1 MQVAIDYDC
10 EIFLPLLLIVY
21 NILTTTFAIVN
32 LATSIVF
39 ELGVFGNLAFPKE
52 IALGFFKAKFSLF
65 RIIVVPTYAYSP
77 FIWWAKHQQ
86 QFPNVG
92 YFVR

>member
-21 NILTTTFAIVN
+21 NILTTTSVIVN
-32 LATSIVF
+32 QSTSIVF

-52 IALGFFKAKFSLF
+52 IALGLLKTNFSLF
-65 RIIVVPTYAYSP
+65 RKIVVPTYAYSP
-77 FIWWAKHQQ
+77 FIWWAKH
-86 QFPNVG
+86 
-92 YFVR
+92 